1 MHAALVY
8 IEIRTF
14 FFILW
19 LTGGMNV
26 QEFTWHTCQ
35 LQNAVT
41 VSGLHT
47 AFIETFE
54 PSFAGHMEKHN
65 FWELVAVLDGEVC
78 VETEGQTVCLKNG
91 QMILHPPLEMHR
103 HFNCS
108 MTRNTFAVLS
118 FDAIIALKEAAGIY
132 HLNMEQKQQ
141 ICRLIRRIRQIYEI
155 HENRTVFR
163 LKSNDLAVQQNLKSQ
178 LELMLLSILG
188 CEAQLARDNPEYSR
202 IMTVLQERIADNLS
216 CCELAQELGMSQ
228 SNLKR
233 VFSSY
238 SRVGIMHYYRHLRTE
253 YAAVLLKEGLSVH
266 AVSERLN
273 YSSQSAFCNSFKR
286 MCGILPSD
294 VRLIKLKS
302 TENY

>member
-108 MTRNTFAVLS
+108 MTR
-118 FDAIIALKEAAGIY
+118 
-132 HLNMEQKQQ
+132 
-141 ICRLIRRIRQIYEI
+141 
-155 HENRTVFR
+155 
-163 LKSNDLAVQQNLKSQ
+163 
-178 LELMLLSILG
+178 
-188 CEAQLARDNPEYSR
+188 
-202 IMTVLQERIADNLS
+202 
-216 CCELAQELGMSQ
+216 
-228 SNLKR
+228 
-233 VFSSY
+233 
-238 SRVGIMHYYRHLRTE
+238 
-253 YAAVLLKEGLSVH
+253 
-266 AVSERLN
+266 
-273 YSSQSAFCNSFKR
+273 
-286 MCGILPSD
+286 
-294 VRLIKLKS
+294 KLFFTKA
-302 TENY
+302 

>member
-26 QEFTWHTCQ
+26 QEFAWHTCQ

-108 MTRNTFAVLS
+108 MKRNTFAVLS

-163 LKSNDLAVQQNLKSQ
+163 LKSNDLAVQQNL
-178 LELMLLSILG
+178 
-188 CEAQLARDNPEYSR
+188 R
-202 IMTVLQERIADNLS
+202 
-216 CCELAQELGMSQ
+216 
-228 SNLKR
+228 
-233 VFSSY
+233 
-238 SRVGIMHYYRHLRTE
+238 
-253 YAAVLLKEGLSVH
+253 
-266 AVSERLN
+266 
-273 YSSQSAFCNSFKR
+273 
-286 MCGILPSD
+286 
-294 VRLIKLKS
+294 
-302 TENY
+302 